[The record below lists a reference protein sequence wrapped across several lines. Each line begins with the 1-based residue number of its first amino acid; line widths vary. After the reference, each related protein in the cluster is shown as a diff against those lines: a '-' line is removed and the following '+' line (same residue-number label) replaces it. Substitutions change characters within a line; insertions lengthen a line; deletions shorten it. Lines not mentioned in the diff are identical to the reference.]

1 MSCQSQKQKYRLRSI
16 DLWNGWHVPLKS
28 TFVVIQARDGTR
40 GSKSTSCDTFALHG
54 PMNVNLRVCQV
65 HVPHA
70 PCRMLWHCNPRL
82 GYWSQGREEV
92 FSDFLRLRFQD
103 ILRLVHLQFFYG
115 DSYDYMYGVGVND
128 IWCSILLCHAYS
140 KPGEA
145 EQSSQT
151 KTFVSNLNLIHFFS
165 SLNDKQLN

>member
-1 MSCQSQKQKYRLRSI
+1 MG
-16 DLWNGWHVPLKS
+16 DMFPWNQHLLSFRRGMGLEDQNQPLVILSHS
-28 TFVVIQARDGTR
+28 TAPWKLIYGYVKFM
-40 GSKSTSCDTFALHG
+40 CLMLHAG
-54 PMNVNLRVCQV
+54 C
-65 HVPHA
+65 
-70 PCRMLWHCNPRL
+70 CNPRL

-103 ILRLVHLQFFYG
+103 ILRLVHLRFFYG

-128 IWCSILLCHAYS
+128 IWCSILLCHVYS

-151 KTFVSNLNLIHFFS
+151 KTFVFNLNLIHFFS